1 MFLLIF
7 PAAKKP
13 GQVFDNSLSNLAA
26 AKKPD
31 EGAGHTLPWLIV
43 TAVGIVIG
51 ALAILGGSLSFYF
64 NIYIFFCYFD
74 WRGS

>member
-51 ALAILGGSLSFYF
+51 ALAILGGSLYLHL
-64 NIYIFFCYFD
+64 IYLILFLFD
-74 WRGS
+74 I